1 MLIAALLAATG
12 TTFAP
17 PLDTPI
23 VRRFVEERVDAGK
36 VRRFETLRRV
46 TFRRDA
52 DGYVADLEVL
62 AATGEPGGA
71 GQIFQRAT
79 SAAIGRHRFIVLD
92 AAGRVVAVRDL
103 AAEWSAY
110 VDAIERA
117 ATRPDDRPDRAAF
130 VRTLVAQLRA
140 LPAAEQTARLAE
152 PLSDL
157 IGPIGRGEAGPR
169 QIQLPT
175 RAAGGDPA
183 VLDGEETAVTR
194 AGNLCFDRR
203 AQGTAGT
210 AQMALTASR
219 CVDPATGIV
228 QSLTETNVVT
238 IGTAS
243 TTARRLIEGGGN

>member
-1 MLIAALLAATG
+1 VLIATLLAATG
-12 TTFAP
+12 ATFAP

-52 DGYVADLEVL
+52 DGYVADLETL

-71 GQIFQRAT
+71 GHIFQRAAT
-79 SAAIGRHRFIVLD
+79 AAIGRHRYIVLD
-92 AAGRVVAVRDL
+92 ATGRVVAVRDL
-103 AAEWSAY
+103 ATEWTAY

-117 ATRPDDRPDRAAF
+117 ATRPGDRHDRAAF
-130 VRTLVAQLRA
+130 VRTLVSQLRG
-140 LPAAEQTARLAE
+140 LPATEQIARLAE
-152 PLSDL
+152 PLGDL
-157 IGPIGRGEAGPR
+157 IGPLGRGEEGMHP
-169 QIQLPT
+169 IQLPA
-175 RAAGGDPA
+175 RAAGGTPA
-183 VLDGEETAVTR
+183 VLDGKETAVLR
-194 AGNLCFDRR
+194 RGDLCFDRT

-228 QSLTETNVVT
+228 RSLIETNVVT
-238 IGTAS
+238 IGTAG
-243 TTARRLIEGGGN
+243 TTARRLIEATGN